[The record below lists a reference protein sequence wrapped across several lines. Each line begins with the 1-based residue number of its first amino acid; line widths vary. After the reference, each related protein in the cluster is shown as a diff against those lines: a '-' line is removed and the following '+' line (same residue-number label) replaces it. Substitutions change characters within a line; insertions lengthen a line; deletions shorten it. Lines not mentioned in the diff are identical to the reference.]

1 MHTRVGRKKVEGIR
15 MKPMSKFFRS
25 FAAGDAFEEYYGR
38 LVRKGGVG
46 LPSAKEAKRDLEQ
59 ARRMVDPRF
68 PL

>member
-1 MHTRVGRKKVEGIR
+1 MDARAASKKVEDIR

-25 FAAGDAFEEYYGR
+25 FGTGDAFEEYYGR
-38 LVRKGGVG
+38 IVRKGGVG

>member
-1 MHTRVGRKKVEGIR
+1 

-25 FAAGDAFEEYYGR
+25 FGSGDAFEEYYGR

>member
-1 MHTRVGRKKVEGIR
+1 METRTKYVEGGGSA
-15 MKPMSKFFRS
+15 MKPISKWFRS
-25 FAAGDAFEEYYGR
+25 FGANDAFEEYYGR

-59 ARRMVDPRF
+59 ARHMVDPRF

>member
-1 MHTRVGRKKVEGIR
+1 
-15 MKPMSKFFRS
+15 MKPISKWFRA
-25 FAAGDAFEEYYGR
+25 FGTNDAFEEYYGR

-59 ARRMVDPRF
+59 ARHMVDPRF